1 MPAQQPLT
9 LSQILTLKS
18 SAVRLTDLA
27 KAYNQDMSRRASNS
41 DESDNGLFVGSD
53 EGSEYEGDAAISNPP
68 ASTAPVSTA
77 PVSNVPVSTA
87 PVSNAPSNVPA
98 NDGGQESPLSSGS
111 STDDYVSAP
120 TGPQFFDAEREA
132 ILYLRLKYGER
143 LPPGIKWKIT
153 RRLNKWLR
161 QVAQANGVEAWQRS
175 FNSWRLEYGKMKDEI
190 AKVERTNAYARS
202 QGRPQ
207 DVQPLPFQRPSRM
220 PRPGSFYRSREPTE
234 EAESESA
241 SSEQKVDLYPEDPIE
256 KIIESW
262 PAIPTDPNQP
272 FAFGLAMQEEDE
284 AIAEHERVIRALEG
298 AQPRPVGPTPQA
310 ALQVPSQ
317 AALQVQSQAA
327 RRARTVRFGGVQ
339 EREDSGREGEG
350 ESGEE
355 EHDDGLLDPDDML

>member
-1 MPAQQPLT
+1 MPAQKPLT
-9 LSQILTLKS
+9 PSQILTLKS

-27 KAYNQDMSRRASNS
+27 QTYNKDMSRRASNS

-53 EGSEYEGDAAISNPP
+53 EGSEYEED
-68 ASTAPVSTA
+68 A

-87 PVSNAPSNVPA
+87 PVSTAPVSTAPVSNAPGNAPA
-98 NDGGQESPLSSGS
+98 NEEGQGDINEGHDRKPSPLSSGS
-111 STDDYVSAP
+111 PTDDYVSAP
-120 TGPQFFDAEREA
+120 TGPQFHDREREA
-132 ILYLRLKYGER
+132 ILYLRVGYGDR

-161 QVAQANGVEAWQRS
+161 QVAQANGVDAWQRS
-175 FNSWRLEYGKMKDEI
+175 FNSWRLEYGKMMDQQ

-207 DVQPLPFQRPSRM
+207 DVQPIPFQRPSRM

-234 EAESESA
+234 EVESESP
-241 SSEQKVDLYPEDPIE
+241 SSEQKLDLYPEDPIE

-298 AQPRPVGPTPQA
+298 ARPRPVGPPPQA
-310 ALQVPSQ
+310 ARP
-317 AALQVQSQAA
+317 
-327 RRARTVRFGGVQ
+327 ARTVHFGGVQ
-339 EREDSGREGEG
+339 EREDSGREDE
-350 ESGEE
+350 EENGEE
-355 EHDDGLLDPDDML
+355 EQDNGLLDPDDML